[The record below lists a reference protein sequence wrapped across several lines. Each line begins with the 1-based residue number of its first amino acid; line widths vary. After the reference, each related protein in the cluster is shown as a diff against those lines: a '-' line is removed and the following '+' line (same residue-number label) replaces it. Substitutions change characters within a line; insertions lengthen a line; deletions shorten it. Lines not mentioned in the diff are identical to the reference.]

1 MCTPKYLF
9 YKIKYS
15 LLVILLFFIL
25 SCSKEKNEDAT
36 VIKAPTLLTAQN
48 RSPTEISLTWTDNSD
63 NEDGFKIERKTALS
77 SFTIVDNVGK
87 NQTSYNDLELIPG
100 NVYTYRLFS
109 FNSSGRS
116 VSYSNEANANTYLGT
131 KPYAETVF
139 ANQIEGKKAKLNA
152 IVNPNNANTVVIF
165 EYGLTQAYGNFA
177 FSSANYLEGILNVEA
192 IAIISDLKGNTTY
205 HYRIS
210 AENSFG
216 MSYGVDKSFKTLGDL
231 PIAYTNDASSIT
243 DTSVI
248 IKARVFPNY
257 LDTRVSF
264 EFGTTTVYD
273 QISIAIPSPVYAKAD
288 TTVVLSNIIS
298 LKPNTKYHY
307 RVRAENELGVK
318 YGEDNIFTTKN

>member
-1 MCTPKYLF
+1 MSIPKYPF
-9 YKIKYS
+9 YNKKYTV
-15 LLVILLFFIL
+15 LVILLFFIL
-25 SCSKEKNEDAT
+25 GCSKEKNDDAS
-36 VIKAPTLLTAQN
+36 VIKAPTLLTAQK
-48 RSPTEISLTWTDNSD
+48 RSPTEISLTWTDNSN
-63 NEDGFKIERKTALS
+63 NEDGFKIERKTALG
-77 SFTIVDNVGK
+77 SFTIIDNVGK
-87 NQTSYNDLELIPG
+87 DQTSYNDIGLISG

-116 VSYSNEANANTYLGT
+116 ISYSNEANADTYFGS

-152 IVNPNNANTVVIF
+152 IVNPNSANTVVIF
-165 EYGLTQAYGNFA
+165 EYGITEAYGKFA
-177 FSSANYLEGILNVEA
+177 FSSSNYLEGINNVDA
-192 IAIISDLKGNTTY
+192 TAIISDLKGNTTY

-216 MSYGVDKSFKTLGDL
+216 MSYGLDKTFKTLGDL

-264 EFGTTTVYD
+264 EFGTTSAYD
-273 QISIAIPSPVYAKAD
+273 KIAIAIPSPVYANSD
-288 TTVVLSNIIS
+288 TTMVLSKIIS
-298 LKPNTKYHY
+298 LKPNTIYHY
-307 RVRAENELGVK
+307 RVKAENELGVK

>member
-1 MCTPKYLF
+1 MHIPLYSF
-9 YKIKYS
+9 YKYI
-15 LLVILLFFIL
+15 LRLFIILVFFIQ
-25 SCSKEKNEDAT
+25 SCSKDKNEDT
-36 VIKAPTLLTAQN
+36 SVIKAPTLLTAQK
-48 RSPTEISLTWTDNSD
+48 RSPTEISLAWTDNSN
-63 NEDGFKIERKTALS
+63 NEDGFKIERKTALG
-77 SFTIVDNVGK
+77 SFTVVQNVGK
-87 NQTSYNDLELIPG
+87 DQTSYNDIGLISG

-109 FNSSGRS
+109 FNASGRS
-116 VSYSNEANANTYLGT
+116 VSYSNEANANTYFGS

-139 ANQIEGKKAKLNA
+139 ANQIEGKMAKLNA
-152 IVNPNNANTVVIF
+152 IVNPNSANTVVIF

-177 FSSANYLEGILNVEA
+177 FSSANYLDGILNVEA
-192 IAIISDLKGNTTY
+192 TAIISDLKGNTTY

-257 LDTRVSF
+257 LDTKVSF
-264 EFGTTTVYD
+264 EYGTTTVYD

-318 YGEDNIFTTKN
+318 YGEDYIFTTKN

>member
-1 MCTPKYLF
+1 MRISIWPFLKYEFKLF
-9 YKIKYS
+9 II
-15 LLVILLFFIL
+15 LVFFMS
-25 SCSKEKNEDAT
+25 SCSKEKNEDAS

-48 RSPTEISLTWTDNSD
+48 RSPNEISLTWTDNSN
-63 NEDGFKIERKTALS
+63 NEDGFKIERKTTLG
-77 SFTIVDNVGK
+77 SFTIVESVGK
-87 NQTSYNDLELIPG
+87 DQTSYNDIGLMPG
-100 NVYTYRLFS
+100 NVYTYRIFS

-116 VSYSNEANANTYLGT
+116 VSYSNEANANTYFGS

-165 EYGLTQAYGNFA
+165 EYGLTQSYGNFA
-177 FSSANYLEGILNVEA
+177 FSSSNYLEGILNVEA
-192 IAIISDLKGNTTY
+192 TALISDLKGNTTY

-216 MSYGVDKSFKTLGDL
+216 MSYGLDKSFKTLGDV

-243 DTSVI
+243 DSSVI

-257 LDTRVSF
+257 LDTKVSF
-264 EFGTTTVYD
+264 EFGTSIAYD
-273 QISIAIPSPVYAKAD
+273 KIAIAIPSPVLANSD
-288 TTVVLSNIIS
+288 TTLVFSEIIS